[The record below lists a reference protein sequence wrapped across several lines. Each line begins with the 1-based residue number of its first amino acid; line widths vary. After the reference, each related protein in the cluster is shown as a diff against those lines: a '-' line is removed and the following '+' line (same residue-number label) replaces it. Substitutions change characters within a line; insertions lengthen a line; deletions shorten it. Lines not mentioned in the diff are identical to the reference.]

1 MAEYGDAMTQYE
13 KRLSRVLQDTVI
25 YENKRRNLLK
35 FKSKT
40 KKLTEEKDRLRQ
52 MLGSIQKDYISGAK
66 YETRVYENML
76 ASYSE
81 RLTEVEE
88 SLAISDAKKM
98 KKKGLNRIKNNKNSD
113 NKTDKQGL
121 KKDNFKKEKN
131 KL

>member
-1 MAEYGDAMTQYE
+1 
-13 KRLSRVLQDTVI
+13 
-25 YENKRRNLLK
+25 
-35 FKSKT
+35 
-40 KKLTEEKDRLRQ
+40 
-52 MLGSIQKDYISGAK
+52 
-66 YETRVYENML
+66 ML

-98 KKKGLNRIKNNKNSD
+98 KKKGLNRIKNNKNPD